1 MTPGQPGRMSGGE
14 NLIKMKGYMVTFL
27 NIRVFSF
34 DYTIY
39 FKLFFFF
46 V

>member
-1 MTPGQPGRMSGGE
+1 MTTGQLGRMAGGE
-14 NLIKMKGYMVTFL
+14 NLIKIKGYMVTFL
-27 NIRVFSF
+27 NIHVFSF

-39 FKLFFFF
+39 FKLSFF